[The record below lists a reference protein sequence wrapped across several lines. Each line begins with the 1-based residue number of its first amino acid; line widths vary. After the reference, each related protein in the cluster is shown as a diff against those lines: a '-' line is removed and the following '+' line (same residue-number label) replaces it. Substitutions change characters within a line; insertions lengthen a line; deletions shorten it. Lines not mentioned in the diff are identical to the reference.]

1 MIDKHFPK
9 RNQLHKVFNRNI
21 VKISY
26 YSCTRNL
33 KIIIQAH
40 NKKILNKRKRLEKET
55 LTCNCRE
62 INKDECPMP
71 GQCKRFNVVYQATT
85 EDNKKYIGCTEN
97 FKARWSGHK
106 FSFSHI
112 EDKKATAL
120 SKHVWEE
127 GLGEAP
133 RIAWEILA
141 TAQPY
146 RVGGGGHATS
156 ALQKNC

>member
-1 MIDKHFPK
+1 MKM
-9 RNQLHKVFNRNI
+9 
-21 VKISY
+21 
-26 YSCTRNL
+26 
-33 KIIIQAH
+33 IIQAH